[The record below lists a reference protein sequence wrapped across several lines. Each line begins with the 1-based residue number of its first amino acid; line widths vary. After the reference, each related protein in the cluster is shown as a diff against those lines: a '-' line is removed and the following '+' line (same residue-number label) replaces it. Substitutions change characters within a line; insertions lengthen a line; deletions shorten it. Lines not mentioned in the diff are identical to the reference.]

1 MTSITLNSPQSTVNG
16 RIVLPASK
24 SISNRVLII
33 NALSNSFESIKNLS
47 DCDDTKAIQQTL
59 FSNTNTF
66 DVGNAGTAMRFL
78 TAYLS
83 KIVGEWTLTG
93 SQRMQQRPIGILVD
107 ALNSL
112 GAQISYLGE
121 EGYPPLKIF
130 GSNITGNEVT
140 VSANTSSQFISALL
154 LIAPTLTNG
163 LHIHLEGNI
172 VSKSYIL
179 LTLGTMED
187 FGIKWEWKNN
197 TISVAKQNYSIIPY
211 TVEGDWSAASYWFSI
226 MAFAKGG
233 KIYLEGLKRYSS
245 QGDSNMLPLFEQLGI
260 KAQFSRRGMFIE
272 KTASNCKKLNIDFI
286 DMPDLVQTF
295 AVCAALK
302 NIPFHFTGLQ
312 TLKIKET
319 DRINALI
326 TELKKLGYI
335 LNCPN
340 EKELIWDGT
349 TCNPEQS
356 ISIDTYNDHRMA
368 MAFAPAVMVFPQ
380 IKINNPEV
388 VSKSYPQFWEDLKQ
402 LGVNIK

>member
-1 MTSITLNSPQSTVNG
+1 MSLITLSKREQAING
-16 RIVLPASK
+16 RIILPASK
-24 SISNRVLII
+24 SIANRVLII
-33 NALSNSFESIKNLS
+33 NALSNSFEPIKNLS
-47 DCDDTKAIQQTL
+47 DCDDTKIIQQIL

-121 EGYPPLKIF
+121 KGYPPIKIL
-130 GSNITGNEVT
+130 GSNITGNEIT

-154 LIAPTLTNG
+154 LIAPTLANG

-179 LTLGTMED
+179 LTLHTMED

-197 TISVAKQNYSIIPY
+197 TISVAKQNYNIIPY

-226 MAFAKGG
+226 MALAGGG
-233 KIYLEGLKRYSS
+233 KIYLDGLKRYSF
-245 QGDSNMLPLFEQLGI
+245 QGDSNMLPFFEQLGV
-260 KAQFSRRGMFIE
+260 KTQFSKRGMLIE
-272 KTASNCKKLNIDFI
+272 KTNCNCKKLNIDFT

-319 DRINALI
+319 DRINALV
-326 TELKKLGYI
+326 TELKKLGCI
-335 LNCPN
+335 LNAPN
-340 EKELIWDGT
+340 EKELIWDGA
-349 TCNPEQS
+349 TCKPEQS
-356 ISIDTYNDHRMA
+356 ITIDTYNDHRMA
-368 MAFAPAVMVFPQ
+368 MAFAPTVMVFPQ

-388 VSKSYPQFWEDLKQ
+388 VNKSYSKFWDDLKQ